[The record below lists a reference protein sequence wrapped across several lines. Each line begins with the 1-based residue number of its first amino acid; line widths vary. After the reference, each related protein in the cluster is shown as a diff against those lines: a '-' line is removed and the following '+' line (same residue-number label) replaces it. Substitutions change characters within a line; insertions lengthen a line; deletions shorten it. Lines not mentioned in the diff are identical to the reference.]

1 MTTQNTN
8 TLPPYVKTANK
19 YAARY
24 RTLLAD
30 NLERFGLVAVW
41 ALLILVFG
49 VLRPDTFLSA
59 ANWEGILGSQAVL
72 VVLTIALLIPLN
84 AGDYDLSV
92 TGVLMLSQMLIGVL
106 GAQDKWPL
114 LPVLVICLA
123 SGLLAG
129 AINALF
135 SIVFRVDP
143 FIVTLGTGTF
153 LQGIVF
159 WISGSNTISGISNT
173 LINLVAVD
181 RFPGIPLEFYYG
193 LFLTIILWYMLE
205 FTALGRRLLF
215 VGRNRD
221 VARLSGVR
229 VGRVRCGALMASG
242 LVAALAGIL
251 YAGTTGAADPVS
263 GATYLL
269 PAFAAAFLGSTAIA
283 PGRFNSWG
291 SFIATYFLIT
301 GITGLTLLGAQ
312 TYVQDLFYGGALVLA
327 VTFSQL
333 ARRYETGRI
342 P

>member
-1 MTTQNTN
+1 MTVQNTN
-8 TLPPYVKTANK
+8 TLPPYVQAADKGT
-19 YAARY
+19 ARY

-41 ALLILVFG
+41 VLLILVFG
-49 VLRPDTFLSA
+49 VLRPETFLSA

-114 LPVLVICLA
+114 LSVLVICLA
-123 SGLLAG
+123 SGLLTG

-159 WISGSNTISGISNT
+159 WISGSNTISGISTT

-181 RFPGIPLEFYYG
+181 RFLGIPLEFYYG
-193 LFLTIILWYMLE
+193 LFLTIILWYVLE

-269 PAFAAAFLGSTAIA
+269 PAFAAAFLGSTTIA
-283 PGRFNSWG
+283 PGKFNSWG

-333 ARRYETGRI
+333 ARRYETSRI